1 MQNMFIRYRWESD
14 EDFEN
19 RKKLYYLKEHNKE
32 ILKSRYISGEIA
44 GKEYRQMLKELE
56 I

>member
-1 MQNMFIRYRWESD
+1 MRNMFIRYRWESD

-19 RKKLYYLKEHNKE
+19 RKKLYYLKAHNKE
-32 ILKSRYISGEIA
+32 ILKSRYILGEVTE
-44 GKEYRQMLKELE
+44 KEYRRMLKELE